1 MTSSK
6 TLQGYL
12 KVDPVYSF
20 INEKWTFVVITE
32 QISETASLYL
42 VYVCPIGLWICAYNY
57 LWIRSLMTSWE
68 LQISQNF
75 ELQ

>member
-1 MTSSK
+1 MTS
-6 TLQGYL
+6 QEDL
-12 KVDPVYSF
+12 KLVPLYSL

-42 VYVCPIGLWICAYNY
+42 VYVCPIGLWICAYDE
-57 LWIRSLMTSWE
+57 LWIRSLMTSSD
-68 LQISQNF
+68 LQISQNL

>member
-20 INEKWTFVVITE
+20 INEKLTFYCDNWTNNKYIIIILDIYTCHSIVNI
-32 QISETASLYL
+32 LL
-42 VYVCPIGLWICAYNY
+42 
-57 LWIRSLMTSWE
+57 
-68 LQISQNF
+68 
-75 ELQ
+75 